1 MAGDWGAVAGAARL
15 GLVVLAAVGLVV
27 GNATS
32 VALAGVFLGGSLVVW
47 RVARPGLDAGLA
59 LLFLAHGWASLL
71 CPAGDIEAWG
81 PALHLVVPA
90 LVAVT
95 IALVV
100 ADRRRSSGASA
111 LRPSRALVVIVAL
124 LGGLV
129 VVGAWELLEHALNGL
144 PGVAIAATGEAARPA
159 RPALTRATRPRA

>member
-1 MAGDWGAVAGAARL
+1 MTGDWGAVAGGARL

-27 GNATS
+27 GNETS
-32 VALAGVFLGGSLVVW
+32 VALAAVFLGGSVGVW

-71 CPAGDIEAWG
+71 GPAGDIVAWG

-95 IALVV
+95 IALSL
-100 ADRRRSSGASA
+100 ADRHRSSGPSA
-111 LRPSRALVVIVAL
+111 PRPLRARMVIAAL

-129 VVGAWELLEHALNGL
+129 VIGAWELVERALNEL
-144 PGVAIAATGEAARPA
+144 PGVGRC
-159 RPALTRATRPRA
+159 RATHPGLP